1 MLEHNP
7 IYKAIVN
14 YKREFKEG
22 MFRAVSCSDLFLTL
36 SESHYLFLF
45 CAYGSR
51 CKLYEVSYV
60 YICKHSNL
68 RVRISQL

>member
-45 CAYGSR
+45 
-51 CKLYEVSYV
+51 
-60 YICKHSNL
+60 
-68 RVRISQL
+68 VRMALDVNCMKFHTSTFVNIQI

>member
-36 SESHYLFLF
+36 SESLPF
-45 CAYGSR
+45 CADDSK
-51 CKLYEVSYV
+51 CKFNMSTFVN
-60 YICKHSNL
+60 I
-68 RVRISQL
+68 